1 MKPLDFENSDL
12 LRSLTE
18 LVERSDH
25 GTRLP
30 TIRNLM
36 RDYRVGQATVQE
48 ALAELKAKGLISS
61 QVGRGSYVIKDGMES
76 AEQTQQIPTSPMDAG
91 RRSVLILSN
100 SNMNERCLRVQ
111 NQIAEYMC
119 DQGGQV
125 MQMTYTNTD
134 HLLFILKTIPTFDA
148 AILQSHYEVI
158 PVRLLA
164 QLQEKTRALSVDG
177 HTVSGVDI
185 DRMGI
190 DWEEAIDLSL
200 EHLIEKGARRF
211 ALITLKSMSQPI
223 LSARRYF
230 ERLKSRCGVL
240 IETRSLEL
248 EEIVYPTQKVQGAIH
263 NALDHFAL
271 TDGSLSV
278 DALLF
283 LGISDGAGVRDALK
297 AKQIKIPDEVK
308 VVLLGHVDIQSE
320 HLNYFT
326 VAGGSYEDGART
338 IIEMIEHRLSNR
350 EMEPQVRYLQSRID
364 TRQST

>member
-1 MKPLDFENSDL
+1 
-12 LRSLTE
+12 
-18 LVERSDH
+18 
-25 GTRLP
+25 
-30 TIRNLM
+30 M

-61 QVGRGSYVIKDGMES
+61 QVGRGSYVIKGGVETVEKS
-76 AEQTQQIPTSPMDAG
+76 QEIPVSSKETG

-111 NQIAEYMC
+111 NKIAEHMR

-125 MQMTYTNTD
+125 MQMTYTDTD

-200 EHLIEKGARRF
+200 DHLIEKGARRF

-223 LSARRYF
+223 MGARRYF
-230 ERLKSRCGVL
+230 ERLRTRCGVP
-240 IETRSLEL
+240 IETQSLEL
-248 EEIVYPTQKVQGAIH
+248 DEIVYPTQKVQGAIL
-263 NALDHFAL
+263 NALDRL
-271 TDGSLSV
+271 GLVDGSLSV

-283 LGISDGAGVRDALK
+283 LGISDGAGVRDALN
-297 AKQIKIPDEVK
+297 AKQIKIPNEVK
-308 VVLLGHVDIQSE
+308 VALLGHVDIQSE

-326 VAGGSYEDGART
+326 IAGGSYEDGAKA
-338 IIEMIEHRLSNR
+338 IIEMIESRLSDR
-350 EMEPQVRYLQSRID
+350 EMEPQVRYLQSIIVEK
-364 TRQST
+364 QSSY